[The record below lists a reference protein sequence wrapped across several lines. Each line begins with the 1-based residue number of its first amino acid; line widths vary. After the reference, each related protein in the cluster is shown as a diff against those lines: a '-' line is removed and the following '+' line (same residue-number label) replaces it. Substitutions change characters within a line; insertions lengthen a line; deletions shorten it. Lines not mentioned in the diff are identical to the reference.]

1 MSDTRDRNIE
11 FNIESSIQ
19 YTKEYFDQMSQVQ
32 SDMDLKDLPEII
44 QIIQDTIDSGSIV
57 YSMGNGGSCAIADHL
72 VCDFTKGCFTENS
85 RLKSFSLNSNT
96 SLLTAIANDISYKEG
111 FSKQLEYY
119 VEPGDVILLISSSG
133 NSDNIISAIE
143 YANNNNIKSI
153 AFTGFDGGKAKE
165 IASMNIHV
173 PVDNYG
179 IIEDMHQSM
188 MHVIAQFVYLK
199 NR

>member
-72 VCDFTKGCFTENS
+72 VCDSTKGCFTENS

-119 VEPGDVILLISSSG
+119 AEPGDVILLISSSG

-199 NR
+199 NK